1 MKKADIDKQ
10 LDFWLEEFEVPENKQ
25 KKIEKLSKGNQ
36 QKIQLIASII
46 HQPELIILD
55 EPFSG
60 LDPVNVE
67 ILKKRLKI

>member
-1 MKKADIDKQ
+1 MSKQDAKKQLEYWLERFKVSENMKK
-10 LDFWLEEFEVPENKQ
+10 
-25 KKIEKLSKGNQ
+25 KIGALSKGNQ

-46 HQPELIILD
+46 HNPKLLILD

-67 ILKKRLKI
+67 LLKEA